1 MVTQKEM
8 FGMQEANEQYRKD
21 VQRVARELIYDGTTQ
36 EQYRRMLAKCEEFEI
51 AHGSKSNRL
60 LIAAINYVMT
70 THPTMFDINHPL
82 NK

>member
-21 VQRVARELIYDGTTQ
+21 VQRVARELIYDATTQ
-36 EQYRRMLAKCEEFEI
+36 KQYIQMLDKCKEFELK
-51 AHGSKSNRL
+51 HGSKSNRM
-60 LIAAINYVMT
+60 LIAAIEYVMT
-70 THPTMFDINHPL
+70 THPTMFNANHPL